1 MNYSNLLIVH
11 LTTVSISL
19 ALFLLRGTW
28 RLMDSPMLTKKWV
41 KIVPHINDTALLAA
55 AIGMLIVAGIN
66 PLQQSWLMA
75 KIIALLAYIV
85 LGTIALK
92 RGKTPLQRNLA
103 FIGALAMFGYMVA
116 VAVSKQALP
125 I

>member
-19 ALFLLRGTW
+19 ALFLLRGAW

-41 KIVPHINDTALLAA
+41 KIVPHMNDTVLLAA

-103 FIGALAMFGYMVA
+103 FIGALAVFGYMVA
-116 VAVSKQALP
+116 VAVSKQVLP
-125 I
+125 V